1 LELEL
6 KCWKYNFEEAHHNT
20 KDVFVPKSLE
30 RNAKMYTLSESIGAG
45 VDQDGNFIAWHLKDN
60 KHHTFDL
67 KNVIDVSA
75 G

>member
-1 LELEL
+1 M
-6 KCWKYNFEEAHHNT
+6 
-20 KDVFVPKSLE
+20 PKSLE